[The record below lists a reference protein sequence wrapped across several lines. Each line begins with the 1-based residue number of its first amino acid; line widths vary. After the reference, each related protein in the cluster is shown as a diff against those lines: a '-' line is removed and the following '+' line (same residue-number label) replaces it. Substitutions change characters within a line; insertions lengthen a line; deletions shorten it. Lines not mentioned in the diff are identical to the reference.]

1 MIYERIDIDYIYDHL
16 LWAYVFLIYMITS
29 IMAIYRIW
37 TELCHKG
44 AK

>member
-1 MIYERIDIDYIYDHL
+1 MIDVSYIYSHL

-37 TELCHKG
+37 AELRNKG
-44 AK
+44 AE